1 MVKKTKPTIAEACQ
15 TCRFLLIESARDEI
29 GFCRRYPP
37 KLIASEEELNF
48 TFPVVAVDEWCGEY
62 RGPEQ

>member
-1 MVKKTKPTIAEACQ
+1 MPKKPTVQEACKS
-15 TCRFLLIESARDEI
+15 CRFLLLDSARDQF

-37 KLIASEEELNF
+37 KLLPTEEELSF
-48 TFPVVAVDEWCGEY
+48 TFPVVEVDEWCGEY